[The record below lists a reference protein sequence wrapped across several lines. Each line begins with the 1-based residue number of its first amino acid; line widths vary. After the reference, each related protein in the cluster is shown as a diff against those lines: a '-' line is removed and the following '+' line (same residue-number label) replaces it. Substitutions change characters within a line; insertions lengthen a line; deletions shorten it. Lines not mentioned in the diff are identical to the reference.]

1 MRRIASADSDD
12 GGGLDS
18 LLDTMTNVVGIL
30 ILVLIATQLGVKD
43 AVSRIAD
50 SDVVDPQALAAA
62 EEKLRLTQ
70 AQKEALL
77 ASLQDLQPTD
87 GSGLDVQLADL
98 RRKID
103 ETRQQVQQT
112 TETANQFAIKL
123 EADRKKADEAKQQ
136 LKDMADNKQNK
147 ETLQKELNA
156 ALEQEAK
163 LKALLDK
170 TPVQKAPP
178 PKIVTLPDP
187 RPAPEG
193 AKALTFLCANNKIYP
208 IAADNV
214 RETVRKRAEFV
225 VQARKLYG
233 GPEVGVNPERFLKEF
248 TKANR
253 TLRDDYFD
261 VELYARGIYPRLR
274 FTPRT
279 NAGATTKEVASPRSR
294 FRRQL
299 AQIDKTQYYARF
311 IVLPDSYDV
320 YLSVRAA
327 VDEQGLLAG
336 WDPQGAKYQYETSLG
351 GPLLFGPKPKPNPNA
366 KPAPPSKPPNV
377 ID

>member
-1 MRRIASADSDD
+1 MRRTTATDSDD

-50 SDVVDPQALAAA
+50 SEVVDSEALATAR
-62 EEKLRLTQ
+62 EQLRLTQ
-70 AQKEALL
+70 EQQKALL
-77 ASLQDLQPTD
+77 ASLKQLQPQD
-87 GSGLDVQLADL
+87 ESGLDVQLADL
-98 RRKID
+98 RRRIN
-103 ETRQQVQQT
+103 ETRKQVQQT
-112 TETANQFAIKL
+112 TEVANQFAVKL
-123 EADRKKADEAKQQ
+123 QQDQKKAEQAKQALQ
-136 LKDMADNKQNK
+136 DMAVVKK
-147 ETLQKELNA
+147 KREALQKELNA
-156 ALEQEAK
+156 ALEQEAQI
-163 LKALLDK
+163 KALLDK
-170 TPVQKAPP
+170 TPKQKAPP
-178 PKIVTLPDP
+178 AKVVTIPDP

-193 AKALTFLCANNKIYP
+193 AKPLTFLCANNKIYP
-208 IAADNV
+208 IAADNL
-214 RETVRKRAEFV
+214 REMIRKRAEFV

-233 GPEVGVNPERFLKEF
+233 GPEVGVNAERFMKEF
-248 TKANR
+248 QKSNR

-261 VELYARGIYPRLR
+261 VELYAKGIYPRLR
-274 FTPRT
+274 FTPRP
-279 NAGATTKEVASPRSR
+279 NAGATTKEVESPRSR

-299 AQIDKTQYYARF
+299 AQIDNQQYYARF
-311 IVLPDSYDV
+311 IVLPDSYDI

-336 WDPQGAKYQYETSLG
+336 WDPQGAQYQYDTWLG